1 MKLLSIRPLLA
12 LSVATLLTACG
23 GNIEQAAQVQTAAAV
38 QASLGTSLA
47 VAAAPAA
54 TADAGAAS
62 AGSVAVASAPAAN
75 PAVVAQGPQPDCA
88 PQACRGLRIIDGNA
102 EDYRLK
108 ALRLAAAD
116 NGGDA
121 TL

>member
-54 TADAGAAS
+54 SADAGDAS

-75 PAVVAQGPQPDCA
+75 PAVAAQGPQPDCA